1 MAVIVMNTPINSADT
16 PEMIPFLQPN
26 RINRMIPPENK
37 SSSKVVLPPTI
48 GILLANPGTGN
59 ERALMTKYL
68 SAVIMICDWV
78 IAANI
83 DLAAEGTTKAE
94 IRIDFGNVF
103 YYFDELS
110 KEKNNK
116 LAEAHVIFSN
126 NSSDR
131 FFTILANYHL
141 IIEHTDQRNTVA
153 DFPIEIK
160 ISDANSGAIWD
171 SDIRIYPKESKRLLF
186 QLFGPSSY
194 SKHNY
199 MDKDATTS
207 TIMSVKIR
215 CAATLCTSVLFIEN
229 NELQTRWS
237 EQESGY
243 EKSEIQV
250 WNRSECSLHY
260 RIEDVVDEH
269 DTEQNWCKLSY
280 SPCSG
285 SQNSSGKSGND
296 FIVPPFASQR
306 IVIATTVEKKDFT
319 GGSRTIK
326 VQNMRNP
333 SNFYCIKLC
342 MAARFR
348 SMQEDQLTK
357 AGDNGASVENP
368 TDEWDSINLYSKG
381 VPRDLN
387 LGLNF
392 GDCYIGLE
400 KTKTVYLTNS
410 NAVSVDVN
418 FRVVLDGAT
427 QQEVT
432 ISCPNTASSQT
443 VSYYSSEASD
453 SDTNFSSKIRSRLP
467 VENSLSSKK
476 ESNVIKSTG
485 PSALSL
491 PVKTV
496 QVGSLTPHVSADMA
510 KEFAYL
516 NSFGW
521 KLSATAM
528 DLQRDVSGNTSVG
541 SKVGD
546 SKKKSSA
553 SKIESLSAIFSR
565 MWCSDYSLSCLIE
578 NDPINEVSGDQTSVA
593 GKFGGMASI
602 TLHHPRPFL
611 TEVLS
616 AKHVQEICSTKRTES
631 VLAKSETIVP
641 YGAQK
646 QVSVVACSFT
656 MSPGQRRFPVIF
668 KLKPLDQRSTAEL
681 LNGVLNSRSIAVHL
695 EWKSSVQLKGKYL
708 YFKSYLDDRKIAL
721 HVNFRSCLPIISV
734 SPLQIDLGNCQRN
747 TQRDVSITINN
758 CSDLLAEICL
768 TDSADSRLH
777 FIAEHTVAP
786 RNSIT
791 VPITFDARTKSG
803 QYNSII
809 KVHCLHSVNSE
820 PIPISIRAKVIS
832 PAPVL
837 LDSKYTSLVT
847 SDNGQQTDP
856 QPLNF
861 GSCLAYLPNIRTFS
875 IQNIHSGA
883 ITVRISIPASPLH
896 IQMFV
901 ISSSLSAKVTA
912 GILNSKPFLPPSSSA
927 ASSSNAVMKNAV
939 WPSTLGYF
947 DAVPEV
953 LILNESS
960 ILSKSIVVP
969 DRKARKEQDLED
981 LKWGAQIQQSI
992 PLVERKKNTIHRV
1005 STVAAIINESESL
1018 STQPNSKQPMQSPRR
1033 QIGSSTSDDYFSM
1046 HVSPKLLAQTSIKRK
1061 VRGGTVVDDF
1071 MIREAAKLTAFEEG
1085 TIASDISTDERSE
1098 YSMYFLPDI
1107 ITQDVSAG
1115 VFPFNLLNQ
1124 LDSSDANI
1132 AEGAVSAT
1140 STPKH
1145 PPPEAIRKRKG
1156 SEDLK
1161 QKSFEQNIRRIS
1173 NFYAKFSSALQSHED
1188 SSSLKP
1194 IVFDTTVAD
1203 DVTTVACASISLAA
1217 DESVILAIVVDPK
1230 NYFSTSGEKSET
1242 NVVKNELNE
1251 IEFSH
1256 NLTLNVSSAG
1266 GSDADPTLLQSRAV
1280 SLNGIAICSEI
1291 VSIQRNISFGRTVL
1305 GDVTKQSLTLV
1316 NKSSIPAAFS
1326 ISKSGKISS
1335 SFLTVPQG
1343 RIGVIAAFSS
1353 RNIDFIFKP
1362 SLAGSFVETLQ
1373 INNVLNPTNSQT
1385 VTIKAK
1391 VSKME
1396 SFQLSP
1402 PVPSPKQIDHDEN
1415 DNSNEKE
1422 IRNDFFEREAAC
1434 QKVKDDYFAKLYATA
1449 TNSAAP
1455 TDLVGS
1461 EPLVN
1466 AAVDTSLPSDNQL
1479 RADMSLPHV
1488 ELSSVVVGEICPIS
1502 VSFRIKNV
1510 TSKPRQFIID
1520 ATHTNAIRLLLSDYL
1535 AIESEQS
1542 SPFERNDD
1550 IHRSVLNLRCKFETS
1565 IVKSKK
1571 GNASGAPD
1579 VAALDE
1585 EKIKSYQDSLEAF
1598 QQKLKIAIRKNKA
1611 EKIHKYQKKIN
1622 EVIKLLSGK
1631 NAHTDAETIPL
1642 ASAETS
1648 TAPVP
1653 DVAVAPDTAVDNT
1666 KSVQEFN
1673 ESDVTCHFDLNPDEE
1688 RLVRVQV
1695 CFYPGAQYRHW
1706 VGPLPFVGYF
1716 RVFECKN
1723 EDYVKFVPFGASIS
1737 LPMNSRLSLSSV
1749 PSFADSIPITRET
1762 SNRYYIITVPQWS
1775 CYPTRQIFQ
1784 KYRQLPQEVLGVAVK
1799 LVQSSQERLMTGA
1812 FSIAYTHADEERSSP
1827 ATDADSGSYVRITVD
1842 AFLDSNYSLDST
1854 PYSESSHGVI
1864 SFAVKTVE
1872 ENSTSNTISA
1882 QQKKIDFV
1890 DSVIKCRITKKDK
1903 LDVVLQWKPPDDL
1916 SALPKQDVQIVGAI
1930 KVQYFSGQD
1939 SSATSTQYVPFV
1951 SILEHKSTFKLSRY
1965 FNFEQIAVV
1974 QYRTCQIPIV
1984 NSSQDTDLHYLLIS
1998 EDTSMQSRTLGNIR
2012 IISGQTGVIPPNGSK
2027 SVHLHFQ
2034 AYNNRG
2040 KFEQKFWVR
2049 NVKNGFDQK
2058 RIIVQASIVRAPEV
2072 IVDFPDLKLS
2082 SGSANQ
2088 YAPIDMGCVQI
2099 QDLYTK
2105 VDLRAVKDY
2114 LRSENVN
2121 DDRIFAENVY
2131 HLRIESVYAAPLYV
2145 TAKSN
2150 LTSQCFIYCDKECT
2164 KLVDKFYI
2172 EMQSAATL
2180 YVILRPSFTHNTSS
2194 QTKSD
2199 DIDIEEEKAAETH
2212 TEAREL
2218 VGGIRLVF
2226 YTAPSK
2232 DGRVVEDSGE
2242 NKDGDTKFQKVLD
2255 TMLSFRATIGK
2266 SVLLLSG
2273 LPVLPMIQKSSIIDK
2288 SSQVFT
2294 YSGSFQI
2301 RNQSPVFPMRYCFL
2315 KSDFSDVSLLYEGST
2330 QSATNLSP
2338 SVATAIISDSI
2349 TNSLA
2354 PNEVRTIN
2362 FKLTASSK
2370 SSLLI
2375 LHEFQLLNIDT
2386 RGDRKIQIDLFFD
2399 RRNIVLLETDVPP
2412 LPISLPALQDLQLS
2426 PERYV
2431 EVGEVIECQKV
2442 IWLSPQDKVVPDTQY
2457 SNTNSSNPLSKSA
2470 SSSFVCANEE
2480 VQFSFVIKNCDVK
2493 AVTVTPISNLP
2504 IIVTVQLSNPPGKH
2518 SLAAGG
2524 DISDGSSHLST
2535 VRRGKSASFL
2545 GSARE
2550 KPTSV
2555 DKPIGKYRGKV
2566 LYKCGESFTV
2576 ETNTSVSI
2584 LVSSKAGLPLR
2595 DKILIE
2601 VLIRRGIQS
2610 GKISGF
2616 VGILAFLQA
2625 AHALQSIF
2633 EKPSTRMSP
2642 TVPASAV
2649 SKTAASLKLSALFT
2663 SPAASSGETSA
2674 TAIAPASSADS
2685 SQFALEIPS
2694 LENLPVLSIAEI
2706 KCNFVLPDIHIKSPS
2721 INLNKYKQIIRRGD
2735 KVTFDIPLLENNC
2748 EVDIPLC
2755 IDNAPDWLTI
2765 TVLGSMDYK
2774 PSNDDKK
2781 GFLAIRKADTV
2792 VRFVARIPIGIEDG
2806 QFEVK
2811 MKVKHQSRLPN
2822 MHSDPRK
2829 EIVFNGLSFAIVM
2842 VVDPKNSVELISESV
2857 CQTRDRSKFVVCLP
2871 ETITTPGLVATTMRP
2886 ISFKLKSHSDEIIT
2900 AKVSSSVS
2908 SQCEDDV
2915 TILVAAK
2922 SLDSGRV
2929 HATTTL
2935 QSFSCD
2941 LKSFESQ
2948 EEVMVTVATKFESYL
2963 SDLIPYQDAL
2973 PSSLVVPTE
2982 STELC
2987 TLVELGS
2994 ITIATTSQPA
3004 VPASGVEI
3012 GIENAVDPQYMIH
3025 VVVLGYVRAGPS
3037 MYITTGPESTVDATD
3052 LHLTAQLV
3060 NDNTYTSHP
3069 VFEPF
3074 AFPSLKFRETALTV
3088 CVINPTVEVLHFRIK
3103 TFSCRFP
3110 GFKIFSPSI
3119 DSGAIDEYVDTL
3131 RCACLPVEASVEPKS
3146 SLEVRI
3152 NVVQGDVSESI
3163 NVTST
3168 EFSPLLRSS
3177 CDAQDLENVCLI
3189 PIHFYDMSKLDGS
3202 SPPTVVHVALD
3213 LKDIN
3218 GGSLGMKPF
3227 KTQPVSSTNR
3237 SKQHLDHML
3246 VEENLE
3252 RSIRWD
3258 SKAFAIND
3266 GSTSSVAG
3274 SESTRELEPG
3284 TKLIRLRGATP
3295 IEGTTTYAVDLGQQY
3310 RRDDAIEWLV
3320 TLENCSPTMD
3330 IPFKLVVRPSGDEA
3344 TTLPWLQL
3352 SQSRGIIPAR
3362 DSVSVM
3368 IYVVRAVCG
3377 ERQLSNEQLCVDTTL
3392 AICTLLCICI
3402 FTASKSIF
3410 ELKNDIQSNAL
3421 FAIPKK
3427 GRLYELC
3434 IKLLSGA
3441 GLEYHRPARLDVA
3454 KCTSLPITIVFLPA
3468 SDIATYVG
3476 EGNVDIGITGLD
3488 VVKESQETDVEQIL
3502 ELGFGK
3508 CKLCLQAPVINGITS
3523 PEELAGKRIVTSFP
3537 NLAREFFANY
3547 DTADK
3552 PTSIKYVSGSV
3563 EAACGLGLAD
3573 AVIDLVET
3581 GTTMRAAGLEIVSEV
3596 LSSQALLIASKT
3608 SKHPAIVELIRK
3620 RIVGYMTAT
3629 NYMMIQYNILRRLL
3643 PEAVKITP
3651 GKRSPTISS
3660 LDADEDAVAVSALV
3674 LHKDSSNIMDKLE
3687 QIGATDILLFAINN
3701 SRM

>member
-1 MAVIVMNTPINSADT
+1 M
-16 PEMIPFLQPN
+16 
-26 RINRMIPPENK
+26 
-37 SSSKVVLPPTI
+37 
-48 GILLANPGTGN
+48 
-59 ERALMTKYL
+59 
-68 SAVIMICDWV
+68 
-78 IAANI
+78 
-83 DLAAEGTTKAE
+83 
-94 IRIDFGNVF
+94 
-103 YYFDELS
+103 
-110 KEKNNK
+110 
-116 LAEAHVIFSN
+116 
-126 NSSDR
+126 
-131 FFTILANYHL
+131 
-141 IIEHTDQRNTVA
+141 
-153 DFPIEIK
+153 
-160 ISDANSGAIWD
+160 
-171 SDIRIYPKESKRLLF
+171 
-186 QLFGPSSY
+186 
-194 SKHNY
+194 
-199 MDKDATTS
+199 
-207 TIMSVKIR
+207 
-215 CAATLCTSVLFIEN
+215 
-229 NELQTRWS
+229 
-237 EQESGY
+237 
-243 EKSEIQV
+243 
-250 WNRSECSLHY
+250 
-260 RIEDVVDEH
+260 
-269 DTEQNWCKLSY
+269 
-280 SPCSG
+280 
-285 SQNSSGKSGND
+285 
-296 FIVPPFASQR
+296 
-306 IVIATTVEKKDFT
+306 
-319 GGSRTIK
+319 
-326 VQNMRNP
+326 
-333 SNFYCIKLC
+333 
-342 MAARFR
+342 
-348 SMQEDQLTK
+348 
-357 AGDNGASVENP
+357 
-368 TDEWDSINLYSKG
+368 
-381 VPRDLN
+381 
-387 LGLNF
+387 
-392 GDCYIGLE
+392 
-400 KTKTVYLTNS
+400 
-410 NAVSVDVN
+410 
-418 FRVVLDGAT
+418 
-427 QQEVT
+427 T
-432 ISCPNTASSQT
+432 ISCPNAASSHT

-453 SDTNFSSKIRSRLP
+453 SDSTFSSKMRSRLP
-467 VENSLSSKK
+467 VENSLSAKK
-476 ESNVIKSTG
+476 ESNVSKSTA

-496 QVGSLTPHVSADMA
+496 QAGSLTPHVSADMA
-510 KEFAYL
+510 KEFAFL

-521 KLSATAM
+521 KLSAAAIE
-528 DLQRDVSGNTSVG
+528 LQRDLSGNTSVG

-546 SKKKSSA
+546 GKKKSSA
-553 SKIESLSAIFSR
+553 SKLESLSAIFSR

-578 NDPINEVSGDQTSVA
+578 NDPINHAGGDQSSVA
-593 GKFGGMASI
+593 GKFGGMSSI

-611 TEVLS
+611 TDALP
-616 AKHVQEICSTKRTES
+616 AKYVQEICSTKRSES
-631 VLAKSETIVP
+631 VLAKSQTVVP
-641 YGAQK
+641 YRTQK

-656 MSPGQRRFPVIF
+656 MSPGQCRFPVTF
-668 KLKPLDQRSTAEL
+668 KLKPLDQRSAPEL
-681 LNGVLNSRSIAVHL
+681 LNGVLNSRSIAVSL
-695 EWKSSVQLKGKYL
+695 EWKSIAQLKGRYL
-708 YFKSYLDDRKIAL
+708 YFQSYLDDRKISL

-734 SPLQIDLGNCQRN
+734 SPLHIDLGNCQRN

-758 CSDLLAEICL
+758 CSDLLAEIYL
-768 TDSADSRLH
+768 TDSADSRLR
-777 FIAEHTVAP
+777 FIAEHTVDP
-786 RNSIT
+786 RKSIT

-803 QYNSII
+803 HYNSVI
-809 KVHCLHSVNSE
+809 KVHCLHSLNSE
-820 PIPISIRAKVIS
+820 PIPISILAKVIS

-837 LDSKYTSLVT
+837 LDSKFTSLVT
-847 SDNGQQTDP
+847 SDSSQQADP
-856 QPLNF
+856 QPLNV

-883 ITVRISIPASPLH
+883 ITVRITMPTSGLN

-901 ISSSLSAKVTA
+901 ISNSLSAKVTA
-912 GILNSKPFLPPSSSA
+912 GILNSKPFQPSSSNTNS
-927 ASSSNAVMKNAV
+927 SSSNAIMKNAV

-960 ILSKSIVVP
+960 MLSKSMVVP

-981 LKWGAQIQQSI
+981 LKWGAQIQQSV
-992 PLVERKKNTIHRV
+992 PLVERKKNSIRRV
-1005 STVAAIINESESL
+1005 PTVAAIINESESL
-1018 STQPNSKQPMQSPRR
+1018 STQPNLKPPVQSPRK

-1046 HVSPKLLAQTSIKRK
+1046 HVSEKVLPHTTIKRK
-1061 VRGGTVVDDF
+1061 PRGGTVVDDF
-1071 MIREAAKLTAFEEG
+1071 MIRDAVKLTAIEER
-1085 TIASDISTDERSE
+1085 INASDVSTDERSE

-1107 ITQDVSAG
+1107 ITQDISAG

-1124 LDSSDANI
+1124 LDSGEANL
-1132 AEGAVSAT
+1132 AEGAGTTTTT
-1140 STPKH
+1140 SISKH
-1145 PPPEAIRKRKG
+1145 PPLEAIRKRKG
-1156 SEDLK
+1156 SEELK

-1173 NFYAKFSSALQSHED
+1173 NFYAKFSSALHCEEG
-1188 SSSLKP
+1188 SSSLTP
-1194 IVFDTTVAD
+1194 VVFDTHVVD
-1203 DVTTVACASISLAA
+1203 DVTTTSSASISIAA
-1217 DESVILAIVVDPK
+1217 DESVILAVVIDPK
-1230 NYFSTSGEKSET
+1230 NSFTPPGEKSET
-1242 NVVKNELNE
+1242 SVVKNELNQ

-1256 NLTLNVSSAG
+1256 NLTLNVSSAA
-1266 GSDADPTLLQSRAV
+1266 GSDAEPTPLQSRAV

-1316 NKSSIPAAFS
+1316 NKSSIPAVFS

-1343 RIGVIAAFSS
+1343 RIGFIAAFSS

-1402 PVPSPKQIDHDEN
+1402 PLPLLSPKQIDDDEN
-1415 DNSNEKE
+1415 DNSNDKE
-1422 IRNDFFEREAAC
+1422 IRKDFFEREAVC
-1434 QKVKDDYFAKLYATA
+1434 QKVKDDYFAKLYATITP
-1449 TNSAAP
+1449 TNGAVP
-1455 TDLVGS
+1455 TDPVGS
-1461 EPLVN
+1461 TELLPTP
-1466 AAVDTSLPSDNQL
+1466 AVDTPLPSDNQL

-1535 AIESEQS
+1535 AIESEQLP
-1542 SPFERNDD
+1542 PFERNDD

-1565 IVKSKK
+1565 VVKSKK
-1571 GNASGAPD
+1571 GNLTGAPD

-1631 NAHTDAETIPL
+1631 NVLSDVSVAETIPST
-1642 ASAETS
+1642 SAEPS
-1648 TAPVP
+1648 AAPVP
-1653 DVAVAPDTAVDNT
+1653 EVVIAPDSTVDNS
-1666 KSVQEFN
+1666 KSIQEFN

-1737 LPMNSRLSLSSV
+1737 LPMNSRLSLTSV
-1749 PSFADSIPITRET
+1749 PSIADAIPIVRET

-1784 KYRQLPQEVLGVAVK
+1784 KYRQLPHEVLGVAVK

-1812 FSIAYTHADEERSSP
+1812 FSIAYTHTDEERSSET
-1827 ATDADSGSYVRITVD
+1827 TDAVDSGSYVCITVD
-1842 AFLDSNYSLDST
+1842 AFLNSNYSLDST

-1864 SFAVKTVE
+1864 SFAVTTVE
-1872 ENSTSNTISA
+1872 ENSTDNTISA
-1882 QQKKIDFV
+1882 RQKKIDFV
-1890 DSVIKCRITKKDK
+1890 DSVIKCRITRKEK

-1916 SALPKQDVQIVGAI
+1916 SALPKHDVQIVGAI

-1984 NSSQDTDLHYLLIS
+1984 NSSPDADLHYLLIS
-1998 EDTSMQSRTLGNIR
+1998 EDTSVQSRTLGKIR
-2012 IISGQTGVIPPNGSK
+2012 IISGQTGVIPPNGTK

-2034 AYNNRG
+2034 AYNNCG

-2049 NVKNGFDQK
+2049 NVKDGFDQK

-2088 YAPIDMGCVQI
+2088 FAPIDLGCVQI
-2099 QDLYTK
+2099 QDPNTT

-2114 LRSENVN
+2114 LRSENV
-2121 DDRIFAENVY
+2121 DESRMFVDNVY
-2131 HLRIESVYAAPLYV
+2131 HLRIESLYATPLFV

-2172 EMQSAATL
+2172 EMQSVATL
-2180 YVILRPSFTHNTSS
+2180 YVILRPSFTSS
-2194 QTKSD
+2194 NQAKPD
-2199 DIDIEEEKAAETH
+2199 AIDIEEEKAAETP
-2212 TEAREL
+2212 TETREL

-2226 YTAPSK
+2226 YTAPSQHV
-2232 DGRVVEDSGE
+2232 GTVVDSGE
-2242 NKDGDTKFQKVLD
+2242 NKDGDLKFQKVLD

-2273 LPVLPMIQKSSIIDK
+2273 LPVLPMIQKSNIIDK

-2315 KSDFSDVSLLYEGST
+2315 KSDFSDVHLMYEGST
-2330 QSATNLSP
+2330 QSTSTVP
-2338 SVATAIISDSI
+2338 PTVACAVISDSI

-2362 FKLTASSK
+2362 FKITAPSK

-2386 RGDRKIQIDLFFD
+2386 REDRKVLIDLFFD
-2399 RRNIVLLETDVPP
+2399 RRNIVLLETEIPSLPKSSMPP
-2412 LPISLPALQDLQLS
+2412 LQDMHLS
-2426 PERYV
+2426 PERHT
-2431 EVGEVIECQKV
+2431 EVGDIIECQKV
-2442 IWLSPQDKVVPDTQY
+2442 IWLSPPDKALPDTQY
-2457 SNTNSSNPLSKSA
+2457 GSTNSSNSLSKSP
-2470 SSSFVCANEE
+2470 SSSFICANEE
-2480 VQFSFVIKNCDVK
+2480 IQFSFVIKNCDVK

-2504 IIVTVQLSNPPGKH
+2504 IIVTLQLSNPPGKH
-2518 SLAAGG
+2518 SHVTGG
-2524 DISDGSSHLST
+2524 DSSEDSSHLST

-2550 KPTSV
+2550 KPTTSL

-2566 LYKCGESFTV
+2566 LYKCGESFTI
-2576 ETNTSVSI
+2576 ETNTSVGI

-2595 DKILIE
+2595 DKILNE

-2610 GKISGF
+2610 GKICSF

-2633 EKPSTRMSP
+2633 DKPSTRISP
-2642 TVPASAV
+2642 AVPASTV
-2649 SKTAASLKLSALFT
+2649 SKPASSKLSALFA
-2663 SPAASSGETSA
+2663 SPAASCGETTA
-2674 TAIAPASSADS
+2674 TAPPSSTIDT
-2685 SQFALEIPS
+2685 SQSALEIPS

-2765 TVLGSMDYK
+2765 SALGSSEFNK
-2774 PSNDDKK
+2774 PGTVDDKK
-2781 GFLAIRKADTV
+2781 GFVAIRKADTV

-2806 QFEVK
+2806 QFEVRI
-2811 MKVKHQSRLPN
+2811 KVKYQPRLPVVY
-2822 MHSDPRK
+2822 SDTRK
-2829 EIVFNGLSFAIVM
+2829 EFSFNALSFAIVM
-2842 VVDPKNSVELISESV
+2842 VVDPKNSVEVISESV
-2857 CQTRDRSKFVVCLP
+2857 SQTRDRSRFVVCMP
-2871 ETITTPGLVATTMRP
+2871 DIITTPGLVATTMRP

-2900 AKVSSSVS
+2900 ATLSSSAS
-2908 SQCEDDV
+2908 GQCQNDV
-2915 TILVAAK
+2915 TILVATKPSDNAI
-2922 SLDSGRV
+2922 V
-2929 HATTTL
+2929 NAATAS

-2948 EEVMVTVATKFESYL
+2948 EEVMVTVTTKLESYI
-2963 SDLIPYQDAL
+2963 SDVIPYQDPL

-2982 STELC
+2982 SIELC
-2987 TLVELGS
+2987 KLVELGS

-3004 VPASGVEI
+3004 ASASGVEI
-3012 GIENAVDPQYMIH
+3012 GVENAVDPQYMIH
-3025 VVVLGYVRAGPS
+3025 VVVLGYVRAGPT
-3037 MYITTGPESTVDATD
+3037 MFITTGPESAVDATD
-3052 LHLTAQLV
+3052 LHLTAHTV
-3060 NDNTYTSHP
+3060 NEDSSTSHP
-3069 VFEPF
+3069 GFEAF
-3074 AFPSLKFRETALTV
+3074 AFPSIKFRETAVRV
-3088 CVINPTVEVLHFRIK
+3088 CIKNPTAEVLHFRVE

-3110 GFKIFSPSI
+3110 GFRIFSPSG
-3119 DSGAIDEYVDTL
+3119 DSDDHVDTL
-3131 RCACLPVEASVEPKS
+3131 RCICLPVEASVEPKS

-3152 NVVQGDVSESI
+3152 NVVPGDVSESI
-3163 NVTST
+3163 NVTSS
-3168 EFSPLLRSS
+3168 EFSSLLRSN
-3177 CDAQDLENVCLI
+3177 CDTQDLDNVCLI
-3189 PIHFYDMSKLDGS
+3189 PIHFHGMGKLDGS
-3202 SPPTVVHVALD
+3202 SPTIVHLAID
-3213 LKDIN
+3213 FEDTA
-3218 GGSLGMKPF
+3218 GGSLSMKPF

-3266 GSTSSVAG
+3266 GAVG
-3274 SESTRELEPG
+3274 SIGGYESTRELETG
-3284 TKLIRLRGATP
+3284 AKLIRLRGATP
-3295 IEGTTTYAVDLGQQY
+3295 VDGTTSYSVDLGQQF

-3330 IPFKLVVRPSGDEA
+3330 IPFKLFVKPPRDDAS
-3344 TTLPWLQL
+3344 TLPWLQL

-3377 ERQLSNEQLCVDTTL
+3377 DFKSEITVEN
-3392 AICTLLCICI
+3392 LLD
-3402 FTASKSIF
+3402 SSIF
-3410 ELKNDIQSNAL
+3410 HLINVHITVKAPAL
-3421 FAIPKK
+3421 
-3427 GRLYELC
+3427 
-3434 IKLLSGA
+3434 
-3441 GLEYHRPARLDVA
+3441 
-3454 KCTSLPITIVFLPA
+3454 
-3468 SDIATYVG
+3468 
-3476 EGNVDIGITGLD
+3476 
-3488 VVKESQETDVEQIL
+3488 
-3502 ELGFGK
+3502 
-3508 CKLCLQAPVINGITS
+3508 
-3523 PEELAGKRIVTSFP
+3523 
-3537 NLAREFFANY
+3537 
-3547 DTADK
+3547 
-3552 PTSIKYVSGSV
+3552 
-3563 EAACGLGLAD
+3563 
-3573 AVIDLVET
+3573 
-3581 GTTMRAAGLEIVSEV
+3581 
-3596 LSSQALLIASKT
+3596 
-3608 SKHPAIVELIRK
+3608 
-3620 RIVGYMTAT
+3620 
-3629 NYMMIQYNILRRLL
+3629 
-3643 PEAVKITP
+3643 
-3651 GKRSPTISS
+3651 
-3660 LDADEDAVAVSALV
+3660 
-3674 LHKDSSNIMDKLE
+3674 
-3687 QIGATDILLFAINN
+3687 
-3701 SRM
+3701 